1 MTDQLPYLIAISLL
15 LLALCIGA
23 GRVIA
28 SNTLATRMLGIQL
41 LGSIGVALL
50 LMWGQ
55 MSGAVALFDVALVL
69 ALLSAVSTVALT
81 RTAQRETNCD

>member
-1 MTDQLPYLIAISLL
+1 MSEQWLYVLAMGLL

-23 GRVIA
+23 ARVII
-28 SNTLATRMLGIQL
+28 SNSLANRMLAVQL

-50 LMWGQ
+50 LLWGQ
-55 MSGAVALFDVALVL
+55 MAGAEALFDVALVL

-81 RTAQRETNCD
+81 RIAQQGKHHD